1 MYDETQNYNDRLKY
15 LTREVN
21 KVTYTESSKTIL
33 SNINYKYVIIISL
46 PIVIA
51 IILII
56 TKPGF
61 ITVKS
66 KNDKDEEDVMKVSYV
81 RIVILMFVLYIIEFL
96 IKFFVIDKN
105 VL

>member
-15 LTREVN
+15 LTSEVN

-66 KNDKDEEDVMKVSYV
+66 KNDKDEEDVMKDRYV